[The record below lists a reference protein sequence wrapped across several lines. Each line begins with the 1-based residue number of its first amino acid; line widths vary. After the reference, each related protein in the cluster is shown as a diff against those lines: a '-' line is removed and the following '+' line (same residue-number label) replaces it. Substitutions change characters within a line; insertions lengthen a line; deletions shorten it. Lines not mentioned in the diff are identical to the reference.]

1 MESQPRTYTDREINH
16 FISDLKS
23 HLKRQDETLARIEA
37 QVLKTNGRVTAS
49 EKDIAE
55 LKWWKSSI
63 VWGWGVIVT
72 ILLFLANKFL

>member
-1 MESQPRTYTDREINH
+1 MESNYSKRELDH
-16 FISDLKS
+16 FLGDIKT
-23 HLKRQDETLARIEA
+23 HLKRQDEVLARIEA
-37 QVLKTNGRVTAS
+37 QVLKTNGRVTTS

-63 VWGWGVIVT
+63 IWGWGVIVT